1 MDERDVSSVAQKEI
15 QVANSDDWKYLC
27 QNPESLNELPKDA
40 ILSIGFGI
48 DASVPLRAISYPLL
62 ALQLLQDRPDLTLEM
77 YVATQFS
84 QLLGVDQDLVLTNS
98 QVLKQTVNQFI
109 GNFFPTLAS
118 RARFVPTGD
127 ITEKRL
133 SLLNAWVKILQKDRE
148 LVDFAQARSGKDSL
162 LYMAAHALYMRDPL
176 PIDPSDYI
184 VSPPEDERSVVM
196 IGGEGEK
203 IMWQARKRII
213 EKLDGV
219 EPIQIFTTLGRT
231 PPYFKKD
238 EEPEVGD
245 EVSLK
250 FLMGAI
256 PEVYRDYAATLV
268 IIAKSMGN
276 DAMSFK
282 EITMMS
288 RRNFL
293 AQEDVQL
300 ALMYLNDFSRG

>member
-1 MDERDVSSVAQKEI
+1 M
-15 QVANSDDWKYLC
+15 
-27 QNPESLNELPKDA
+27 
-40 ILSIGFGI
+40 
-48 DASVPLRAISYPLL
+48 
-62 ALQLLQDRPDLTLEM
+62 
-77 YVATQFS
+77 
-84 QLLGVDQDLVLTNS
+84 
-98 QVLKQTVNQFI
+98 
-109 GNFFPTLAS
+109 
-118 RARFVPTGD
+118 
-127 ITEKRL
+127 
-133 SLLNAWVKILQKDRE
+133 
-148 LVDFAQARSGKDSL
+148 
-162 LYMAAHALYMRDPL
+162 
-176 PIDPSDYI
+176 
-184 VSPPEDERSVVM
+184 
-196 IGGEGEK
+196 
-203 IMWQARKRII
+203 QARKRII
-213 EKLDGV
+213 EKLAGV

-276 DAMSFK
+276 EAMSFK
-282 EITMMS
+282 EITTMS